1 MTKKEKAA
9 FKAERDRLWE
19 ESKRLKLQGDKEGAR
34 SCLDKAFVYSGIL
47 INQHEDRRKKKAQK
61 LIKRQGSRAIKRAE
75 RLIMEG
81 NT

>member
-1 MTKKEKAA
+1 M
-9 FKAERDRLWE
+9 D
-19 ESKRLKLQGDKEGAR
+19 Q
-34 SCLDKAFVYSGIL
+34 AFVYSGIL